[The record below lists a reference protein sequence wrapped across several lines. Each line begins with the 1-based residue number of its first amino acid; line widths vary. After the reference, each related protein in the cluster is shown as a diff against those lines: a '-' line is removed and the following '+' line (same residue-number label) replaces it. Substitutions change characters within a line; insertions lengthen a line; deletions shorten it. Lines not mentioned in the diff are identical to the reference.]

1 MTRKTTKNTITT
13 TKTKTKM
20 PTNAPALPA
29 AAPVVIIGIDWAD
42 EQHLVHL
49 IEPGG
54 RTASRT
60 LAQDPDEIAQWIQE
74 LRQRFPGGTLA
85 IALEQSR
92 GALMHALLG
101 LDGIELYPLN
111 PKQLARYREA
121 LDPSGGKSDP
131 RDAELIARFL
141 LHHRD
146 QLRVWKP
153 DTPETRRLAFLAEF
167 RRRLV
172 DERKSLT
179 QRLSSL
185 LKLYFPLI
193 VKLFGQNLHRE
204 LVLDLLARWTTLKEL
219 KRAHPKTLRDFFARH
234 HVRQEQRQTELIRGI
249 RAATPLTQ
257 DEAVIGP
264 HALYVQTLARQLA
277 ELNQA
282 IDRFDEEL
290 RQAVAQH
297 ADAPIFQALAG
308 AGDALVPR
316 LIAAFGSDRER
327 YESAAELQTQSGIAP
342 VTKRSGQSCLIV
354 RRHACPKFLRQ
365 TFHEFAN
372 CARQRSS
379 WSEAFYAL
387 KRSQGMQ
394 HHAAVR
400 ALAFKWIRLLFRL
413 WRTKTIYSETDYIQH
428 LKQKHSPL
436 IKFLTATP
444 C

>member
-1 MTRKTTKNTITT
+1 MTKHHTKRQ
-13 TKTKTKM
+13 
-20 PTNAPALPA
+20 PPAPAAPPSA
-29 AAPVVIIGIDWAD
+29 GPVVIIGIDWAD
-42 EQHLVHL
+42 QEHLVHL
-49 IEPGG
+49 IEPDG
-54 RTASRT
+54 RTSGRT
-60 LAQDPDEIAQWIQE
+60 LAQDPDEIAQWIGE
-74 LRQRFPGGTLA
+74 LRQRFPGHTLA

-131 RDAELIARFL
+131 RDAELIAQFL
-141 LHHRD
+141 LHYRD

-193 VKLFGQNLHRE
+193 LQLFGQNLHRE
-204 LVLDLLARWTTLKEL
+204 LVLDLLARWATLKDL
-219 KRAHPKTLRDFFARH
+219 QRAHPRTLRAFLAEH
-234 HVRQEQRQTELIRGI
+234 ALRQEQKQTELIQAI

-282 IDRFDEEL
+282 IDQFDEEL

-297 ADAPIFQALAG
+297 ADAPIFQALPG

-316 LIAAFGSDRER
+316 LIAAFGSDRAR
-327 YESAAELQTQSGIAP
+327 YDSAEDLQTQSGIAP
-342 VTKRSGQSCLIV
+342 VTKRSGQSWVII
-354 RRHACPKFLRQ
+354 RRQACPKFLRQ

-372 CARQRSS
+372 CARQ
-379 WSEAFYAL
+379 WSAWSQAFYAM
-387 KRSQGMQ
+387 KRSQGMK

-400 ALAFKWIRLLFRL
+400 ALAFKWIRILFRL
-413 WRTKTIYSETDYIQH
+413 WKTKTIYSETDYIRR
-428 LKQKHSPL
+428 LKQTNSPL
-436 IKFLTATP
+436 IKFLTVTS

>member
-1 MTRKTTKNTITT
+1 MTKPRT
-13 TKTKTKM
+13 
-20 PTNAPALPA
+20 PPQPPAPAAPPA
-29 AAPVVIIGIDWAD
+29 TSTAAGPVVSIGIDWAD
-42 EQHLVHL
+42 QEHLVHL

-54 RTASRT
+54 RTSGRT
-60 LAQDPDEIAQWIQE
+60 LAQDPDEIAQWIGE
-74 LRQRFPGGTLA
+74 LRQRFPGCTLA

-121 LDPSGGKSDP
+121 LDPSGGKTDS

-141 LHHRD
+141 CHHRD
-146 QLRVWKP
+146 QLRVWRP
-153 DTPETRRLAFLAEF
+153 DTPETRRLAHLAEF

-172 DERKSLT
+172 DERKSITL
-179 QRLSSL
+179 RLGSL

-193 VKLFGQNLHRE
+193 LHLFGRNLHSA
-204 LVLDLLARWTTLKEL
+204 LVLELLRRWPALKEL
-219 KRAHPKTLRDFFARH
+219 QRAHPKTLRAFFAEH
-234 HVRQEQRQTELIRGI
+234 AIRQEQKQTELIDAI
-249 RAATPLTQ
+249 RQATPLTQ
-257 DEAVIGP
+257 DAAVIDS
-264 HALYVQTLARQLA
+264 HALYVQSLARQLV

-282 IDRFDEEL
+282 VDQFDEEL
-290 RQAVAQH
+290 SQAVAQH
-297 ADAPIFQALAG
+297 DDAPIFRSLPG

-327 YESAAELQTQSGIAP
+327 YDSAAELQTQSGIAP
-342 VTKRSGQSCLIV
+342 VTKRSGKSCVIV

-372 CARQRSS
+372 CARQ
-379 WSEAFYAL
+379 WSAWSRAFYDM
-387 KRSQGMQ
+387 KRAAGMR

-400 ALAFKWIRLLFRL
+400 ALAFKWIRILFRL
-413 WRTKTIYSETDYIQH
+413 WKTRTTYSEKDYLQH
-428 LKQKHSPL
+428 LQQKHSPL
-436 IKFLTATP
+436 IKFLPNTP